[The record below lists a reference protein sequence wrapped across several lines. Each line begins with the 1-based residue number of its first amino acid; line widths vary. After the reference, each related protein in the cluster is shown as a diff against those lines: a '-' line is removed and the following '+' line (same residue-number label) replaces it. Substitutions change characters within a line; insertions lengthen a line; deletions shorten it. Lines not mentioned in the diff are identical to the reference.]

1 MFIQEGATGT
11 WIGLLF
17 GMEIS
22 LTGYFQT
29 TRKWAYPSPYNSPP
43 SKVVVPARWNHCD
56 TLTSRMLLLVLRK
69 ISGDHVLG
77 LCWEARHLLTWQPI
91 LTLYSKLKGGM
102 RERDHR
108 K

>member
-1 MFIQEGATGT
+1 MDWTSLWNGDQSHRIFSDNQEVGLSISIQFSTLQG
-11 WIGLLF
+11 I
-17 GMEIS
+17 
-22 LTGYFQT
+22 
-29 TRKWAYPSPYNSPP
+29 
-43 SKVVVPARWNHCD
+43 VVPARWNHCD